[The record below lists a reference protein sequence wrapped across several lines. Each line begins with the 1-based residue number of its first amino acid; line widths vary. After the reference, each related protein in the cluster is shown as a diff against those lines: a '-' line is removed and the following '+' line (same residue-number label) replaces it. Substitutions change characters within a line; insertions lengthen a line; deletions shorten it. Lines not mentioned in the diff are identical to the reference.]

1 MGLAPLL
8 QNRILSSLPASEI
21 DQLHPELHAVF
32 FTMQQVLHEVGSAID
47 DIYFLD
53 SGLISIAADTC
64 DNGLVEVGLTGR
76 EGFIGVPALLNPQ
89 AIAAHKGFVQIPGAG
104 YRLSVSAFKD
114 AVEKLPVLR
123 ERCFQYV
130 HFLMVQ
136 TAQTAACNA
145 RHELPERLARWL
157 LMSHDR
163 IDGDMLPMKQ
173 EFLSYMLGVRR
184 ASVSMVANALQADGL
199 IRQSRGY
206 LTILDRTRLEAKA
219 CSCYQVIEDSRARI
233 LGTS

>member
-1 MGLAPLL
+1 
-8 QNRILSSLPASEI
+8 
-21 DQLHPELHAVF
+21 
-32 FTMQQVLHEVGSAID
+32 
-47 DIYFLD
+47 
-53 SGLISIAADTC
+53 
-64 DNGLVEVGLTGR
+64 
-76 EGFIGVPALLNPQ
+76 
-89 AIAAHKGFVQIPGAG
+89 
-104 YRLSVSAFKD
+104 
-114 AVEKLPVLR
+114 
-123 ERCFQYV
+123 
-130 HFLMVQ
+130 LMVQ